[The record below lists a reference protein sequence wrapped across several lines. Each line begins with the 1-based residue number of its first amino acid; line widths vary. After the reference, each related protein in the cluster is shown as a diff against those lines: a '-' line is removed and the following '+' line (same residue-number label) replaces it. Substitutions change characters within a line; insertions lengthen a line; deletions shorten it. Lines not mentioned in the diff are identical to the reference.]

1 MFEESNEILK
11 KSYLWFL
18 NCSTSVPFSMNAE
31 SSRQSKETIGF
42 LLYIYLWF
50 LDVLNG
56 LYFIRYTG
64 VLFNQFYIL
73 L

>member
-1 MFEESNEILK
+1 MGLDEWEGGWQKGIL
-11 KSYLWFL
+11 
-18 NCSTSVPFSMNAE
+18 
-31 SSRQSKETIGF
+31 ETVVLCTEDRIKPMVF